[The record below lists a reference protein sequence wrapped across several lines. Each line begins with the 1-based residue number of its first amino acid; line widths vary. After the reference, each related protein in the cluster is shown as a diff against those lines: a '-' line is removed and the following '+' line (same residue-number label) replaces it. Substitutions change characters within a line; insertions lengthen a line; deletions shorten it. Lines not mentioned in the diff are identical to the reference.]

1 MRLKGGVYTIVAFV
15 LTGIVWGAGFLF
27 IRVAMSEFAPVE
39 FVFARTLMA
48 SVVLALIM
56 FVTRRRWPRGW
67 TAWRRIGT
75 LGIVG
80 CAVPFLFYAWAGQRI
95 PSGLSSI
102 YNAAVPVATAL
113 VTLVAMRQERLG
125 AQKLLAIGIGAL
137 GIVVVMQPW
146 RLSASEF
153 DMWGQVACVCAVL
166 GLGFAFSY
174 TRKAISPLGI
184 DPIAVAMG
192 QMLVCTAVLGAVVP
206 FATVGFRELSLPV
219 IGSLLMS
226 GVFATGIAYVW
237 NFHVIAQWG
246 AASASMVTYLTTLVG
261 VALGIIVLHEP
272 LSLNHFIG
280 AAIVLLGVGVG
291 VRGSR
296 GTLGLGPAAPG

>member
-1 MRLKGGVYTIVAFV
+1 MGGSGGAYTIVAFT

-27 IRVAMSEFAPVE
+27 IRVAMSEFTPVE

-48 SVVLALIM
+48 STVLALIM
-56 FVTRRRWPRGW
+56 LVTRRAWPKGW

-75 LGIVG
+75 LGIIG

-125 AQKLLAIGIGAL
+125 ARKLIAIGLGAL

-146 RLSASEF
+146 RLDASGF
-153 DMWGQVACVCAVL
+153 DVWGQVACICAVL

-184 DPIAVAMG
+184 DPISVATG
-192 QMLVCTAVLGAVVP
+192 QMLVCTMALGAIVP
-206 FATVGFRELSLPV
+206 FASEGVRGFSWPV
-219 IGSLLMS
+219 IGSVILS
-226 GVFATGIAYVW
+226 GIFATGIAYVW

-272 LSLNHFIG
+272 LGLNHFIG
-280 AAIVLLGVGVG
+280 AAIVLLGVSVG
-291 VRGSR
+291 VQGSR
-296 GTLGLGPAAPG
+296 GTMGLGPASPG